1 MENLA
6 FNSVG
11 KSSIQLGTLKFQ
23 MNLNIQEE
31 KKKRL
36 NVKNLGG
43 SFLKNLGVKTAH
55 FWHHFKKAVKR
66 LEYSIHQVTEKTLKL
81 YKFAYNYCNK
91 DSLVENRKKYDQ

>member
-43 SFLKNLGVKTAH
+43 SF
-55 FWHHFKKAVKR
+55 FKKPWGEDCPLLA
-66 LEYSIHQVTEKTLKL
+66 S
-81 YKFAYNYCNK
+81 F
-91 DSLVENRKKYDQ
+91 

>member
-43 SFLKNLGVKTAH
+43 SFLKKPWGEDCPLLAS
-55 FWHHFKKAVKR
+55 F
-66 LEYSIHQVTEKTLKL
+66 
-81 YKFAYNYCNK
+81 
-91 DSLVENRKKYDQ
+91 